1 MRKTILLAFIMV
13 FSLSAST
20 FALAGPKSPKNLS
33 QIENKLSEK
42 EVSRYT
48 KRVEE
53 IRDMD
58 RKSMTSKDKMEM
70 RNELKDI
77 KENLTKNGGVIYLS
91 AGTLILIIILVI
103 LLV

>member
-1 MRKTILLAFIMV
+1 MRKTIFFAFIMV
-13 FSLSAST
+13 FYMSASIV
-20 FALAGPKSPKNLS
+20 ALAGPKSPEKLS
-33 QIENKLSEK
+33 QIENKLSEE

-48 KRVEE
+48 ERVEV

-58 RKSMTSKDKMEM
+58 RKSMTAKDKLEM
-70 RNELKDI
+70 RNELKEI

-103 LLV
+103 LLT